1 MMEMMTM
8 TVEIEI
14 PNDIQPFGWELSV
27 TAVLDEIIGFSP
39 EALALR
45 SLWVQQILE
54 DLWTE

>member
-27 TAVLDEIIGFSP
+27 ITVLDEIVGFSS
-39 EALALR
+39 EAVALR
-45 SLWVQQILE
+45 SLWIRRILE
-54 DLWTE
+54 DVWTE

>member
-1 MMEMMTM
+1 M

-39 EALALR
+39 EAVALR